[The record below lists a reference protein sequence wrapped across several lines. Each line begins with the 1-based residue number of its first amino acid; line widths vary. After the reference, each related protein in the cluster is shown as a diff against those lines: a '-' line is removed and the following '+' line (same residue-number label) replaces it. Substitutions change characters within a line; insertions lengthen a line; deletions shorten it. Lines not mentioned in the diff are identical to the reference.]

1 MKNDEYKDTVCSGTL
16 LFEAFKAVR
25 KSSSFKAET
34 QKFGMDLLLNLAKLQ
49 QDLLTGKYKAGRK
62 KEFILNERGKTRL
75 IHSSDIEDKI
85 FQHCLCDNI
94 LTPAVRRYII
104 YDNCASLKGRGISMS
119 RKRLRAHIHKY
130 YQKHKTNEGYILLM
144 DFSGY
149 YDNLRHN
156 LVITELSKIFPKDSS
171 VMDMVKVCLDSFKQD
186 VSFLSDEEI
195 DKLYNGKYK
204 ALDYAGVPREL
215 KTGEKYLYKSL
226 DIGDQCSQIIGVYYP
241 TRIDNYIKIV
251 RGQKYYGRYVDDSY
265 IISNSK
271 EELIDLLK
279 HIKEIA
285 AELGIILNDR
295 KIKIVKLSQT
305 FKFLQHKYFLTET
318 GKLVERINP
327 KMVTAE
333 RQRLKKYFNVGLPLK
348 DIENNFNSWKGGYY
362 KYMSKLQ
369 RKRLDKVF
377 TKLKEEVLK
386 NG

>member
-1 MKNDEYKDTVCSGTL
+1 
-16 LFEAFKAVR
+16 
-25 KSSSFKAET
+25 
-34 QKFGMDLLLNLAKLQ
+34 
-49 QDLLTGKYKAGRK
+49 
-62 KEFILNERGKTRL
+62 
-75 IHSSDIEDKI
+75 
-85 FQHCLCDNI
+85 
-94 LTPAVRRYII
+94 
-104 YDNCASLKGRGISMS
+104 
-119 RKRLRAHIHKY
+119 
-130 YQKHKTNEGYILLM
+130 
-144 DFSGY
+144 
-149 YDNLRHN
+149 
-156 LVITELSKIFPKDSS
+156 
-171 VMDMVKVCLDSFKQD
+171 MDMVKICLDSFKQD

-195 DKLYNGKYK
+195 DKLYDGKYK

-271 EELIDLLK
+271 EELIYLLK

-295 KIKIVKLSQT
+295 KIKIAKLSQT

-348 DIENNFNSWKGGYY
+348 DTENNFNSWKGSYY